1 MIPDVG
7 RAEQR
12 MKRTNVLLSLRF
24 MKLNACS
31 VTNCMYI
38 GQTVRTIKSRIRE
51 HMTVHSS
58 AFFQHVINSHQVM
71 PEDCCK
77 WKILATERDNA
88 ARLALEALFIRRRSD
103 ILVNGCSGQ
112 SLLPF
117 LDRVTSSSSETH
129 ALPY

>member
-1 MIPDVG
+1 
-7 RAEQR
+7 
-12 MKRTNVLLSLRF
+12 MKPRCWTCRTTDEVNKCFVKFAIYEIKCLQCD
-24 MKLNACS
+24 KL
-31 VTNCMYI
+31 YI
-38 GQTVRTIKSRIRE
+38 RQTVRTIKSRIRE
-51 HMTVHSS
+51 HVTVPSS

-77 WKILATERDNA
+77 WKILATETDNA

-103 ILVNGCSGQ
+103 FLVNGCDGQ

-117 LDRVTSSSSETH
+117 LDNVTSSSSETH